1 MYISAKVVAGL
12 AKRNR
17 TIVLDKKPL
26 GDWMD
31 GWMAGRVAG
40 ATVCAAAVPRF
51 EASSHH
57 IRLVLNSQSRNTWLS
72 SVYPDSR

>member
-40 ATVCAAAVPRF
+40 ATVARQLFQGLKPPPTIFA
-51 EASSHH
+51 
-57 IRLVLNSQSRNTWLS
+57 LS
-72 SVYPDSR
+72 